1 MNNNIV
7 QIEKERQNILE
18 MNSENIPKLDEIRV
32 NIKEYIKI
40 VENKMS
46 ELLKNREIHIFGAI
60 NSL

>member
-1 MNNNIV
+1 
-7 QIEKERQNILE
+7 
-18 MNSENIPKLDEIRV
+18 MNSENIPKLDEIRI